1 MSDNSTPQG
10 TDLYSAQN
18 AIRSMLTPQQD
29 NVATDDALEA
39 NATQVEDAEMPDDQE
54 EEYEA
59 QADNSA
65 VEGSESD
72 LDDDDDDDGDEYG
85 TLDLSTTIEVGGEEK
100 TIEELR
106 SGFLR
111 QKDYT
116 RKTQELAEHRKAV
129 EAKDQEMDRER
140 AEYAQ
145 LLPAMAERINQAA
158 EQEPDWDTLYDAD
171 PVMAAKA
178 ERQWRKQQEGR
189 VAQLQAVQAEQQR
202 MHQIAQTKQQQMQQ
216 SYLEQQR
223 HVLPDIIPEWR
234 DNKVAATEAT
244 QIRDFLINE
253 GFTEQDVSGMS
264 NATLVKLA
272 RKAMLYDRG
281 ETRANEVKAKPKK
294 PRTKTLKSGSRASQ
308 PKRVSAAQ
316 EAQNRARKT
325 GRVND
330 AAAAI
335 KAILL

>member
-18 AIRSMLTPQQD
+18 AIRSMLTPQED

-39 NATQVEDAEMPDDQE
+39 EAAQVDEAEMPDGQE
-54 EEYEA
+54 DEYEA
-59 QADNSA
+59 QADNSP

-72 LDDDDDDDGDEYG
+72 LDDEDDDDGDQYG
-85 TLDLSTTIEVGGEEK
+85 SLDLSTTIEVDGEEI

-106 SGFLR
+106 SGHLR

-116 RKTQELAEHRKAV
+116 RKTQELAENRKAM
-129 EAKDQEMDRER
+129 EAQYQEIERER

-145 LLPAMAERINQAA
+145 LLPAMAERIQQAA
-158 EQEPDWDTLYDAD
+158 EQEPDWDTLYDTD

-178 ERQWRKQQEGR
+178 ERQWRKEQEAR
-189 VAQLQAVQAEQQR
+189 TTQLQAVQAEQQR
-202 MHQIAQTKQQQMQQ
+202 MQQIAAQKQEQMQQ

-223 HVLPDIIPEWR
+223 HILPDIIPEWR
-234 DNKVAATEAT
+234 DKKVAATEAT
-244 QIRDFLINE
+244 QIRDFLLGE
-253 GFTEQDVSGMS
+253 GFSEQDVSGMS

-308 PKRVSAAQ
+308 PKRTSAAQ

-335 KAILL
+335 KALL

>member
-18 AIRSMLTPQQD
+18 AIRSMLAPQED
-29 NVATDDALEA
+29 NVTTDDALEA
-39 NATQVEDAEMPDDQE
+39 EAAQVDEAEMPDGQE

-59 QADNSA
+59 QADNSP

-72 LDDDDDDDGDEYG
+72 LDDEDDDDGDQYG
-85 TLDLSTTIEVGGEEK
+85 TLDLSTTLEVDGEEI

-106 SGFLR
+106 SGHLR

-145 LLPAMAERINQAA
+145 LLPALAERIQQEAK
-158 EQEPDWDTLYDAD
+158 QEPDWDTLYDAD

-178 ERQWRKQQEGR
+178 ERQWRKEQEER
-189 VAQLQAVQAEQQR
+189 AAQLQAVQAEQQR
-202 MHQIAQTKQQQMQQ
+202 MQQIEAQKREQMQQ

-223 HVLPDIIPEWR
+223 QILPDIIPEWR
-234 DNKVAATEAT
+234 DSKVAATEAT
-244 QIRDFLINE
+244 QIRDFLLGE
-253 GFTEQDVSGMS
+253 GFSEQDVSGMS

-281 ETRANEVKAKPKK
+281 ETRANQVKAKPKK
-294 PRTKTLKSGSRASQ
+294 PRAKTLKSGSRASQ
-308 PKRVSAAQ
+308 PKRTSAAQ

-335 KAILL
+335 KALL

>member
-18 AIRSMLTPQQD
+18 AIRSMLAPQED
-29 NVATDDALEA
+29 NVTTDDALEA
-39 NATQVEDAEMPDDQE
+39 EAAQVDDAEMPDGQE

-59 QADNSA
+59 QADNSP

-72 LDDDDDDDGDEYG
+72 LDDEDDNDGDQYG
-85 TLDLSTTIEVGGEEK
+85 SLDLSTTIEVDGEEI

-106 SGFLR
+106 SGHLR

-116 RKTQELAEHRKAV
+116 RKTQELAENRKAM
-129 EAKDQEMDRER
+129 EAQYQEIERER

-145 LLPAMAERINQAA
+145 LLPAMAERIQQAA
-158 EQEPDWDTLYDAD
+158 EQEPDWDTLYDTD

-178 ERQWRKQQEGR
+178 ERQWRKEQEAR
-189 VAQLQAVQAEQQR
+189 TAQLQAVQAEQQR
-202 MHQIAQTKQQQMQQ
+202 MQQIAAQKQQQMQQ

-223 HVLPDIIPEWR
+223 HILPDIIPEWR
-234 DNKVAATEAT
+234 DKKVAATEAT
-244 QIRDFLINE
+244 QIRDFLLGE
-253 GFTEQDVSGMS
+253 GFSEQDVSGMS
-264 NATLVKLA
+264 NAKLVKLA

-294 PRTKTLKSGSRASQ
+294 PRAKILKSGSRASQ
-308 PKRVSAAQ
+308 PKRTSAAQ

-335 KAILL
+335 KALL

>member
-18 AIRSMLTPQQD
+18 AIRSMLAPQED
-29 NVATDDALEA
+29 NVTTDDALEA
-39 NATQVEDAEMPDDQE
+39 EAAQVDDAEMPDGQE
-54 EEYEA
+54 EGYEA
-59 QADNSA
+59 QADNSP

-72 LDDDDDDDGDEYG
+72 LDDDEDGDGDGYG
-85 TLDLSTTIEVGGEEK
+85 TLDLSTTLEVDGEEI

-106 SGFLR
+106 SGHLR

-116 RKTQELAEHRKAV
+116 RKTQELAENRKAMD
-129 EAKDQEMDRER
+129 AQYQEIERER

-145 LLPAMAERINQAA
+145 LLPAMAERIQQAA
-158 EQEPDWDTLYDAD
+158 EQEPDWDTLYDTD

-178 ERQWRKQQEGR
+178 ERQWRKEQEGR

-202 MHQIAQTKQQQMQQ
+202 MQQIEAQKREQMQQ

-223 HVLPDIIPEWR
+223 HILPDIIPEWR
-234 DNKVAATEAT
+234 DRKVAATEAT
-244 QIRDFLINE
+244 QIRDFLLGE
-253 GFTEQDVSGMS
+253 GFSEQDVSGMS

-294 PRTKTLKSGSRASQ
+294 PRAKILKSGSRASQ
-308 PKRVSAAQ
+308 PKRTSAAQ

-335 KAILL
+335 KALL

>member
-18 AIRSMLTPQQD
+18 AIRSMLAPQAD
-29 NVATDDALEA
+29 NVTTDDALEA
-39 NATQVEDAEMPDDQE
+39 EAAQVDEAEMPDGQE

-59 QADNSA
+59 QADNSP

-72 LDDDDDDDGDEYG
+72 LDDEDDDDGDQYG
-85 TLDLSTTIEVGGEEK
+85 SLDLSTTIEVDGEEI

-106 SGFLR
+106 SGHLR

-145 LLPAMAERINQAA
+145 LLPALAERIQQEAK
-158 EQEPDWDTLYDAD
+158 QEPDWDTLYDAD

-178 ERQWRKQQEGR
+178 ERQWRKEQEGR

-202 MHQIAQTKQQQMQQ
+202 MQQIEAQKHEQMQQ

-223 HVLPDIIPEWR
+223 QILPDIIPEWR
-234 DNKVAATEAT
+234 DSKVAATEAT
-244 QIRDFLINE
+244 QIRDFLLGE
-253 GFTEQDVSGMS
+253 GFSEQDVSGMS

-308 PKRVSAAQ
+308 PKRTSAAQ

-335 KAILL
+335 KALL

>member
-18 AIRSMLTPQQD
+18 AIRSMLAPQED
-29 NVATDDALEA
+29 NVTTDDALEA
-39 NATQVEDAEMPDDQE
+39 EAAQVDDAEMPDGQE

-59 QADNSA
+59 QADNSP

-72 LDDDDDDDGDEYG
+72 LDDDEDGDGDGYG
-85 TLDLSTTIEVGGEEK
+85 TLDLSTTLEVDGEEK

-116 RKTQELAEHRKAV
+116 RKTQELAENRKV
-129 EAKDQEMDRER
+129 MEAQYQEIERER

-145 LLPAMAERINQAA
+145 LLPAMAERIQQAA
-158 EQEPDWDTLYDAD
+158 EQEPDWDTLYDTD

-178 ERQWRKQQEGR
+178 ERQWRKEQEGR

-202 MHQIAQTKQQQMQQ
+202 MQQIEAQKREQMQQ

-223 HVLPDIIPEWR
+223 HILPDIIPEWR
-234 DNKVAATEAT
+234 DKKVAATEAT
-244 QIRDFLINE
+244 QIRDFLLGE
-253 GFTEQDVSGMS
+253 GFSEQDVSGMS

-294 PRTKTLKSGSRASQ
+294 PRAKILKSGSRASQ
-308 PKRVSAAQ
+308 PKRTSAAQ

-335 KAILL
+335 KALL

>member
-18 AIRSMLTPQQD
+18 AIRSMLAPQED
-29 NVATDDALEA
+29 NVTTDDALEA
-39 NATQVEDAEMPDDQE
+39 EAAQVDEAEMPDGQE

-59 QADNSA
+59 QADNSP

-72 LDDDDDDDGDEYG
+72 LDDEDDDDGDQYG
-85 TLDLSTTIEVGGEEK
+85 SLDLSTTIEVDGEEI

-106 SGFLR
+106 SGHLR

-116 RKTQELAEHRKAV
+116 RKTQELAENRKAM
-129 EAKDQEMDRER
+129 EAQYQEIERER

-145 LLPAMAERINQAA
+145 LLPAMAERIQQAA
-158 EQEPDWDTLYDAD
+158 EQEPDWDTLYDTD

-178 ERQWRKQQEGR
+178 ERQWRKEQEAR
-189 VAQLQAVQAEQQR
+189 TAQLQAVQAEQQR
-202 MHQIAQTKQQQMQQ
+202 MQQIAAQKQEQMQQ

-223 HVLPDIIPEWR
+223 HILPDIIPEWR
-234 DNKVAATEAT
+234 DKKVAATEAT
-244 QIRDFLINE
+244 QIRDFLLGE
-253 GFTEQDVSGMS
+253 GFSEQDVSGMS

-308 PKRVSAAQ
+308 PKRTSSAQ

-335 KAILL
+335 KALL

>member
-18 AIRSMLTPQQD
+18 AIRSMLAPQED
-29 NVATDDALEA
+29 NVTTDDALEA
-39 NATQVEDAEMPDDQE
+39 EAAQVDDAEMPDGQE

-59 QADNSA
+59 QADNSP

-72 LDDDDDDDGDEYG
+72 LDDEDDDDGDQYG
-85 TLDLSTTIEVGGEEK
+85 SLDLSTTIEVDGEEI

-106 SGFLR
+106 SGHLR

-116 RKTQELAEHRKAV
+116 RKTQELAENRKAM
-129 EAKDQEMDRER
+129 EAQYQEIERER

-145 LLPAMAERINQAA
+145 LLPAMAERIQQAA

-178 ERQWRKQQEGR
+178 ERQWRKEQEAR

-202 MHQIAQTKQQQMQQ
+202 MQQIEAQKHEQMQQ

-223 HVLPDIIPEWR
+223 HILPDIIPEWR
-234 DNKVAATEAT
+234 DKKVAATEAT
-244 QIRDFLINE
+244 QIRDFLLGE
-253 GFTEQDVSGMS
+253 GFSEQDVSGMS

-294 PRTKTLKSGSRASQ
+294 PRAKILKSGSRASQ
-308 PKRVSAAQ
+308 PKRTSAAQ

-335 KAILL
+335 KALL

>member
-18 AIRSMLTPQQD
+18 AIKSMLTPQQD

-308 PKRVSAAQ
+308 PKRVSTAQ

-325 GRVND
+325 GSVND

>member
-18 AIRSMLTPQQD
+18 AIRSLLTPQED
-29 NVATDDALEA
+29 NVTTDDALEA
-39 NATQVEDAEMPDDQE
+39 EAAQVDEAEMPDGQE
-54 EEYEA
+54 DEYEA

-72 LDDDDDDDGDEYG
+72 LDDEGDDAGDQYG
-85 TLDLSTTIEVGGEEK
+85 SLDLSSTIEVDGEEI

-106 SGFLR
+106 SGHLR

-116 RKTQELAEHRKAV
+116 RKTQELAENRKAM
-129 EAKDQEMDRER
+129 EAQYQEIERER

-145 LLPAMAERINQAA
+145 LLPAMAERIQQAA
-158 EQEPDWDTLYDAD
+158 EQEPDWDTLYDTD

-178 ERQWRKQQEGR
+178 ERQWRKEQEGR
-189 VAQLQAVQAEQQR
+189 TAQLQAVQAEQQR
-202 MHQIAQTKQQQMQQ
+202 MQQIATQKQEQMQQ

-223 HVLPDIIPEWR
+223 HILPDIIPEWR
-234 DNKVAATEAT
+234 DSKVAATEAT
-244 QIRDFLINE
+244 QIRDFLLGE
-253 GFTEQDVSGMS
+253 GFSEQDVSGMS

-294 PRTKTLKSGSRASQ
+294 SRTKTLKSGSRASQ
-308 PKRVSAAQ
+308 PKRTSAAQ

-335 KAILL
+335 KALL

>member
-18 AIRSMLTPQQD
+18 AIRSMLTPQED

-39 NATQVEDAEMPDDQE
+39 EAAQVEDAEMPEGQE
-54 EEYEA
+54 DEYEA

-72 LDDDDDDDGDEYG
+72 LDDEDDDDGDQYG
-85 TLDLSTTIEVGGEEK
+85 TLDLSTTIEVDGEEK

-116 RKTQELAEHRKAV
+116 RKTQELAESRKAV
-129 EAKDQEMDRER
+129 EAKDQEIERER

-145 LLPAMAERINQAA
+145 LLPAMAERIQQAA
-158 EQEPDWDTLYDAD
+158 EQEPDWDTLYDTD

-178 ERQWRKQQEGR
+178 ERQWRKEQEAR
-189 VAQLQAVQAEQQR
+189 TAQLQAVQAEQQR
-202 MHQIAQTKQQQMQQ
+202 MQQIAAQKQEQMQQ

-223 HVLPDIIPEWR
+223 HILPDIIPEWR
-234 DNKVAATEAT
+234 DKKVAATEAT
-244 QIRDFLINE
+244 QIRDFLLGE
-253 GFTEQDVSGMS
+253 GFSEQDVSGMS

-308 PKRVSAAQ
+308 PKRTSAAQ

-335 KAILL
+335 KALL

>member
-18 AIRSMLTPQQD
+18 AIRSMLAPQED
-29 NVATDDALEA
+29 NVTTDDALEA
-39 NATQVEDAEMPDDQE
+39 EAAQVDDAEMPDGQE

-59 QADNSA
+59 QADNSP

-72 LDDDDDDDGDEYG
+72 LDDEDDDDGDQYG
-85 TLDLSTTIEVGGEEK
+85 SLDLSTTIEVDGEEI

-106 SGFLR
+106 SGHLR

-116 RKTQELAEHRKAV
+116 RKTQELAENRKAM
-129 EAKDQEMDRER
+129 EAQYQEIERER

-145 LLPAMAERINQAA
+145 LLPALAERIQQEAK
-158 EQEPDWDTLYDAD
+158 QEPDWDTLYDTD

-178 ERQWRKQQEGR
+178 ERQWRKEQEGR

-202 MHQIAQTKQQQMQQ
+202 MQQIEAQKREQMQQ

-223 HVLPDIIPEWR
+223 HILPDIIPEWR
-234 DNKVAATEAT
+234 DKKVAATEAT
-244 QIRDFLINE
+244 QIRDFLLGE
-253 GFTEQDVSGMS
+253 GFSEQDVSGMS

-281 ETRANEVKAKPKK
+281 ETRANQVKAKPKK
-294 PRTKTLKSGSRASQ
+294 PRAKTLKSGSRASQ
-308 PKRVSAAQ
+308 PKRTSAAQ

-335 KAILL
+335 KALL

>member
-18 AIRSMLTPQQD
+18 AIRSMLTPQED

-39 NATQVEDAEMPDDQE
+39 EAAQVEDAEMPEGQE
-54 EEYEA
+54 DEYEA

-72 LDDDDDDDGDEYG
+72 LDDDEDDDGDQYG
-85 TLDLSTTIEVGGEEK
+85 TLDLSTTIEVDGEEK

-116 RKTQELAEHRKAV
+116 RKTQELAEGRKAV
-129 EAKDQEMDRER
+129 EAQYQEIERER

-145 LLPAMAERINQAA
+145 LLPAMAERIQQAA
-158 EQEPDWDTLYDAD
+158 EQEPDWDTLYDTD

-178 ERQWRKQQEGR
+178 ERQWRKEQEAR
-189 VAQLQAVQAEQQR
+189 TAQLQAVQAEQQR
-202 MHQIAQTKQQQMQQ
+202 MQQIAAQKQEHMQQ

-223 HVLPDIIPEWR
+223 HILPDIIPEWR
-234 DNKVAATEAT
+234 DKKVAATEAT
-244 QIRDFLINE
+244 QIRDFLLGE
-253 GFTEQDVSGMS
+253 GFSEQDVSGMS

-308 PKRVSAAQ
+308 PKRTSAAQ

-335 KAILL
+335 KALL

>member
-18 AIRSMLTPQQD
+18 AIRSMLTPQED
-29 NVATDDALEA
+29 NVATEDALEA
-39 NATQVEDAEMPDDQE
+39 DATQVDEAEMLDDQE
-54 EEYEA
+54 DGYEA

-72 LDDDDDDDGDEYG
+72 LDDDEDDDGDGYG
-85 TLDLSTTIEVGGEEK
+85 TLDLSTTIEVDGEEK

-116 RKTQELAEHRKAV
+116 RKTQELAEGRKAQ
-129 EAKDQEMDRER
+129 ENEFQEMQRER

-145 LLPAMAERINQAA
+145 LLPAMAERIKQTA

-171 PVMAAKA
+171 PIMAAKA
-178 ERQWRKQQEGR
+178 ERQWRKQQEAR
-189 VAQLQAVQAEQQR
+189 VGQLQAVQAEQQR
-202 MHQIAQTKQQQMQQ
+202 MQQLAQNKQQEMQQ

-234 DNKVAATEAT
+234 DNKVAAKEAT
-244 QIRDFLINE
+244 QIRDFLLNE

-281 ETRANEVKAKPKK
+281 ETRANEVKAKPMKS
-294 PRTKTLKSGSRASQ
+294 RTKTLKSGSRQSQ
-308 PKRVSAAQ
+308 PKRVSSVQ

-325 GRVND
+325 GSVTD

-335 KAILL
+335 KALL

>member
-18 AIRSMLTPQQD
+18 AIRSMLAPQED
-29 NVATDDALEA
+29 NVTTDDALEA
-39 NATQVEDAEMPDDQE
+39 ETAQVDDAEMPDGQE

-59 QADNSA
+59 QADNSP

-72 LDDDDDDDGDEYG
+72 LDDEDDDDGDQYG
-85 TLDLSTTIEVGGEEK
+85 SLDLSTTIEVDGEEI

-106 SGFLR
+106 SGHLR

-116 RKTQELAEHRKAV
+116 RKTQELAENRKAM
-129 EAKDQEMDRER
+129 EAQYQEIERER

-145 LLPAMAERINQAA
+145 LLPAMAERIQQAA
-158 EQEPDWDTLYDAD
+158 EQEPDWDTLYDTD

-178 ERQWRKQQEGR
+178 ERQWRKEQEER

-202 MHQIAQTKQQQMQQ
+202 MQQIEAQKREQMQQ

-223 HVLPDIIPEWR
+223 QILPDIIPEWR
-234 DNKVAATEAT
+234 DKKVAATEAT
-244 QIRDFLINE
+244 QIRDFLLGE
-253 GFTEQDVSGMS
+253 GFSEQDVSGMS

-294 PRTKTLKSGSRASQ
+294 PRAKILKSGSRASQ
-308 PKRVSAAQ
+308 PKRTSAAQ

-335 KAILL
+335 KALL

>member
-1 MSDNSTPQG
+1 MADNSTPQG

-18 AIRSMLTPQQD
+18 AIRSLLTPQED
-29 NVATDDALEA
+29 NVTTDDALEA
-39 NATQVEDAEMPDDQE
+39 DAAQVDDAEMPDGQE
-54 EEYEA
+54 DEYEA

-72 LDDDDDDDGDEYG
+72 LDDEGDDDGDQYG
-85 TLDLSTTIEVGGEEK
+85 SLDLSSTIEVDGEEI

-106 SGFLR
+106 SGHLR

-116 RKTQELAEHRKAV
+116 RKTQELAENRKAM
-129 EAKDQEMDRER
+129 EAQYQEIERER

-145 LLPAMAERINQAA
+145 LLPAMAERIQQAA
-158 EQEPDWDTLYDAD
+158 EQEPDWDTLYDTD

-178 ERQWRKQQEGR
+178 ERQWRKEQEGR
-189 VAQLQAVQAEQQR
+189 TAQLQAVQAEQQR
-202 MHQIAQTKQQQMQQ
+202 MQQIATQKQEQMQQ

-223 HVLPDIIPEWR
+223 HILPDIIPEWR
-234 DNKVAATEAT
+234 DKKVAATEAT
-244 QIRDFLINE
+244 QIRDFLLGE
-253 GFTEQDVSGMS
+253 GFSEQDVSGMS

-308 PKRVSAAQ
+308 PKRTSAAQ

-335 KAILL
+335 KALL

>member
-18 AIRSMLTPQQD
+18 AIRSMLAPQED
-29 NVATDDALEA
+29 NVTTDDALEA
-39 NATQVEDAEMPDDQE
+39 EAAQVDNAEMPDGQE

-59 QADNSA
+59 QADNSP

-72 LDDDDDDDGDEYG
+72 LDDEDDDDGDQYG
-85 TLDLSTTIEVGGEEK
+85 SLDLSTTIEVDGEEI

-106 SGFLR
+106 SGHLR

-145 LLPAMAERINQAA
+145 LLPALAERIQQEAK
-158 EQEPDWDTLYDAD
+158 QEPDWDTLYDTD

-178 ERQWRKQQEGR
+178 ERQWRKEQEGR

-202 MHQIAQTKQQQMQQ
+202 MQQIEAQKREQMQQ

-223 HVLPDIIPEWR
+223 QILPDIIPEWR
-234 DNKVAATEAT
+234 DKKVAATEAT
-244 QIRDFLINE
+244 QIRDFLLGE
-253 GFTEQDVSGMS
+253 GFSEQDVSGMS

-294 PRTKTLKSGSRASQ
+294 PRAKILKSGSRASQ
-308 PKRVSAAQ
+308 PKRTSAAQ

-335 KAILL
+335 KALL

>member
-1 MSDNSTPQG
+1 
-10 TDLYSAQN
+10 
-18 AIRSMLTPQQD
+18 MLTPQED

-39 NATQVEDAEMPDDQE
+39 EAAQVEDAEMPEDQE
-54 EEYEA
+54 DEYEA

-72 LDDDDDDDGDEYG
+72 LDDDEDDDGDQYG
-85 TLDLSTTIEVGGEEK
+85 TLDLSTTIEVDGEEK

-116 RKTQELAEHRKAV
+116 RKTQELAEGRKAI
-129 EAKDQEMDRER
+129 EAQYQEIERER

-145 LLPAMAERINQAA
+145 LLPAMAERIQQAA
-158 EQEPDWDTLYDAD
+158 EQEPDWDTLYDTD

-178 ERQWRKQQEGR
+178 ERQWRKEQEAR
-189 VAQLQAVQAEQQR
+189 TAQLQAVQAEQQR
-202 MHQIAQTKQQQMQQ
+202 MQQIAAQKQQQMQQ

-223 HVLPDIIPEWR
+223 HILPDIIPEWR
-234 DNKVAATEAT
+234 DKKVAATEAT
-244 QIRDFLINE
+244 QIRDFLLGE
-253 GFTEQDVSGMS
+253 GFSEKDVSGMS

-308 PKRVSAAQ
+308 PKRTSAAQ

-325 GRVND
+325 GRVTD

-335 KAILL
+335 KALL

>member
-18 AIRSMLTPQQD
+18 AIRSMLTPQED

-39 NATQVEDAEMPDDQE
+39 EAAQVEDAEMPEGQE
-54 EEYEA
+54 DEYEA

-72 LDDDDDDDGDEYG
+72 LDDDEDDDGDQYG
-85 TLDLSTTIEVGGEEK
+85 TLDLSTTIEVDGEDK

-116 RKTQELAEHRKAV
+116 RKTQELAENRKAM
-129 EAKDQEMDRER
+129 EAQYQEIERER

-145 LLPAMAERINQAA
+145 LLPAMAERIQQAA
-158 EQEPDWDTLYDAD
+158 EQEPDWDTLYDTD

-178 ERQWRKQQEGR
+178 ERQWRKEQEAR
-189 VAQLQAVQAEQQR
+189 TAQLQAVQAEQQR
-202 MHQIAQTKQQQMQQ
+202 MQQIAAQKQQQMQQ

-223 HVLPDIIPEWR
+223 HILPDIIPEWR
-234 DNKVAATEAT
+234 DKKVAATEAT
-244 QIRDFLINE
+244 QIRDFLLGE
-253 GFTEQDVSGMS
+253 GFSEQDVSGMS

-308 PKRVSAAQ
+308 PKRTSAAQ

-335 KAILL
+335 KALL

>member
-18 AIRSMLTPQQD
+18 AIRSMLAPQED
-29 NVATDDALEA
+29 NVTTDDALEA
-39 NATQVEDAEMPDDQE
+39 EAAQVDDAEMPDGQE

-59 QADNSA
+59 QADNSP

-72 LDDDDDDDGDEYG
+72 LDDEDDDDGDQYG
-85 TLDLSTTIEVGGEEK
+85 SLDLSTTIEVDGEEI

-106 SGFLR
+106 SGHLR

-116 RKTQELAEHRKAV
+116 RKTQELAENRKV
-129 EAKDQEMDRER
+129 MEAQYQEIERER

-145 LLPAMAERINQAA
+145 LLPAMAERIQQAA
-158 EQEPDWDTLYDAD
+158 EQEPDWDTLYDTD

-178 ERQWRKQQEGR
+178 ERQWRKEQEAR
-189 VAQLQAVQAEQQR
+189 TAQLQAVQAEQQR
-202 MHQIAQTKQQQMQQ
+202 MQQIAAQKQQQMQQ

-223 HVLPDIIPEWR
+223 HILPDIIPEWR
-234 DNKVAATEAT
+234 DKKVAATEAT
-244 QIRDFLINE
+244 QIRDFLLGE
-253 GFTEQDVSGMS
+253 GFSEQDVSGMS

-294 PRTKTLKSGSRASQ
+294 PRAKILKSGSRASQ
-308 PKRVSAAQ
+308 PKRTSAAQ

-335 KAILL
+335 KALL

>member
-18 AIRSMLTPQQD
+18 AIRSMLAPQED
-29 NVATDDALEA
+29 NVTTDDALEA
-39 NATQVEDAEMPDDQE
+39 EAAQVDDAEMPDGQE

-59 QADNSA
+59 QADNSP

-72 LDDDDDDDGDEYG
+72 LDDEDDDDGDQYG
-85 TLDLSTTIEVGGEEK
+85 SLDLSTTIEVDGEEI

-106 SGFLR
+106 SGHLR

-145 LLPAMAERINQAA
+145 LLPALAERIQQEAK
-158 EQEPDWDTLYDAD
+158 QEPDWDTLYDAD

-178 ERQWRKQQEGR
+178 ERQWRKEQEER

-202 MHQIAQTKQQQMQQ
+202 MQQIEAQKREQMQQ

-223 HVLPDIIPEWR
+223 QILPDIIPEWR
-234 DNKVAATEAT
+234 DSKVAATEAT
-244 QIRDFLINE
+244 QIRDFLLGE
-253 GFTEQDVSGMS
+253 GFSEQDVSGMS

-308 PKRVSAAQ
+308 PKRTSAAQ

-335 KAILL
+335 KALL

>member
-18 AIRSMLTPQQD
+18 AIRSMLAPQED
-29 NVATDDALEA
+29 NVTTDDALEA
-39 NATQVEDAEMPDDQE
+39 QAAQVGEAEMPDGQE

-59 QADNSA
+59 QADNSP

-72 LDDDDDDDGDEYG
+72 LDDEDDDDGDQYG
-85 TLDLSTTIEVGGEEK
+85 SLDLSTTIEVDGEEI

-106 SGFLR
+106 SGHLR

-116 RKTQELAEHRKAV
+116 RKTQELAENRKAM
-129 EAKDQEMDRER
+129 EAQYQEIERER

-145 LLPAMAERINQAA
+145 LLPAMAERIQQAA
-158 EQEPDWDTLYDAD
+158 EQEPDWDTLYDTD

-178 ERQWRKQQEGR
+178 ERQWRKEQEAR
-189 VAQLQAVQAEQQR
+189 TAQLQAVQAEQQR
-202 MHQIAQTKQQQMQQ
+202 MQQIAAQKQEQMQQ

-223 HVLPDIIPEWR
+223 HILPDIIPEWR
-234 DNKVAATEAT
+234 DKKVAATEAT
-244 QIRDFLINE
+244 QIRDFLLGE
-253 GFTEQDVSGMS
+253 GFSEQDVSGMS

-308 PKRVSAAQ
+308 PKRTSAAQ

-335 KAILL
+335 KALL

>member
-18 AIRSMLTPQQD
+18 AIRSMLAPQED
-29 NVATDDALEA
+29 NVTTDDALEA
-39 NATQVEDAEMPDDQE
+39 EAAQVDEAEMPDGQE

-59 QADNSA
+59 QADNSP

-72 LDDDDDDDGDEYG
+72 LDDEDDDDGDGYG
-85 TLDLSTTIEVGGEEK
+85 TLDLSTTLEVDGEEK

-145 LLPAMAERINQAA
+145 LLPALAERIQQEAK
-158 EQEPDWDTLYDAD
+158 QEPDWDTLYDTD

-178 ERQWRKQQEGR
+178 ERQWRKEQEGR

-202 MHQIAQTKQQQMQQ
+202 MQQIEAQKHQQMQQ

-223 HVLPDIIPEWR
+223 HILPDIIPEWR
-234 DNKVAATEAT
+234 DKKVAATEAT
-244 QIRDFLINE
+244 QIRDFLLGE
-253 GFTEQDVSGMS
+253 GFSEQDVSGMS

-294 PRTKTLKSGSRASQ
+294 PRAKILKSGSRASQ
-308 PKRVSAAQ
+308 PKRTSAAQ

-335 KAILL
+335 KALL

>member
-18 AIRSMLTPQQD
+18 AIRSMLAPQED
-29 NVATDDALEA
+29 NVTTDDALEA
-39 NATQVEDAEMPDDQE
+39 EAAQVDEAEMPDGQE

-59 QADNSA
+59 QADNSP

-72 LDDDDDDDGDEYG
+72 LDDEDDDDGDQYG
-85 TLDLSTTIEVGGEEK
+85 SLDLSTTIEVDGEEI

-106 SGFLR
+106 SGHLR

-116 RKTQELAEHRKAV
+116 RKTQELAENRKAM
-129 EAKDQEMDRER
+129 EAQYQEIERER

-145 LLPAMAERINQAA
+145 LLPAMAERIQQAA

-178 ERQWRKQQEGR
+178 ERQWRKEQEGR

-202 MHQIAQTKQQQMQQ
+202 MQQIEAQKREQMQQ

-223 HVLPDIIPEWR
+223 HILPDIIPEWR
-234 DNKVAATEAT
+234 DSKVAATEAT
-244 QIRDFLINE
+244 QIRDFLLGE
-253 GFTEQDVSGMS
+253 GFSEQDVSGMS

-308 PKRVSAAQ
+308 PKRTSAAQ

-335 KAILL
+335 KALL

>member
-18 AIRSMLTPQQD
+18 AIRSMLTPQED

-39 NATQVEDAEMPDDQE
+39 EAAQVEDAEMPEDQE
-54 EEYEA
+54 DEYEA

-72 LDDDDDDDGDEYG
+72 LDDDEDDDGDQYG
-85 TLDLSTTIEVGGEEK
+85 TLDLSTTIEVDGEEK

-116 RKTQELAEHRKAV
+116 RKTQELAEGRKAV
-129 EAKDQEMDRER
+129 EAQYQEIERER

-145 LLPAMAERINQAA
+145 LLPAMAERIQQAA
-158 EQEPDWDTLYDAD
+158 EQEPDWDTLYDTD

-178 ERQWRKQQEGR
+178 ERQWRKEQEAR
-189 VAQLQAVQAEQQR
+189 TAQLQAVQAEQQR
-202 MHQIAQTKQQQMQQ
+202 MQQIAAQKQQQMQQ

-223 HVLPDIIPEWR
+223 HILPDIIPEWR
-234 DNKVAATEAT
+234 DKKVAATEAT
-244 QIRDFLINE
+244 QIRDFLLGE
-253 GFTEQDVSGMS
+253 GFSEQDVSGMS

-308 PKRVSAAQ
+308 PKRTSAAQ

-325 GRVND
+325 GRVTD

-335 KAILL
+335 KALL

>member
-18 AIRSMLTPQQD
+18 AIRSMLTPQED

-39 NATQVEDAEMPDDQE
+39 EAAQVEDAEMPEGQE
-54 EEYEA
+54 DEYEA

-72 LDDDDDDDGDEYG
+72 LDDDEDDDGDQYE
-85 TLDLSTTIEVGGEEK
+85 TLDLSTTIEVDGEEK

-116 RKTQELAEHRKAV
+116 RKTQELAESRKAV
-129 EAKDQEMDRER
+129 EAKDQEIERER

-145 LLPAMAERINQAA
+145 LLPAMAERIQQAA
-158 EQEPDWDTLYDAD
+158 EQEPDWDTLYDTD

-178 ERQWRKQQEGR
+178 ERQWRKEQEAR
-189 VAQLQAVQAEQQR
+189 AAQLQAVQAEQQR
-202 MHQIAQTKQQQMQQ
+202 MQQIAAQKQEQMQQ

-223 HVLPDIIPEWR
+223 HILPDIIPEWR
-234 DNKVAATEAT
+234 DKKVAATEAT
-244 QIRDFLINE
+244 QIRDFLLGE
-253 GFTEQDVSGMS
+253 GFSEQDVSGMS

-308 PKRVSAAQ
+308 PKRTSAAQ

-325 GRVND
+325 GRVTD

-335 KAILL
+335 KALL

>member
-18 AIRSMLTPQQD
+18 AIRSMLAPQED
-29 NVATDDALEA
+29 NVTTDDALEA
-39 NATQVEDAEMPDDQE
+39 EAAQVDEAEMPDGQE

-59 QADNSA
+59 QADNSP

-72 LDDDDDDDGDEYG
+72 LDDEDDDDGDQYG
-85 TLDLSTTIEVGGEEK
+85 SLDLSTTIEVDGEEI

-106 SGFLR
+106 SGHLR

-116 RKTQELAEHRKAV
+116 RKTQELAENRKAM
-129 EAKDQEMDRER
+129 EAQYQEIERER

-145 LLPAMAERINQAA
+145 LLPAMAERIQQAA
-158 EQEPDWDTLYDAD
+158 EQEPDWDTLYDTD

-178 ERQWRKQQEGR
+178 ERQWRKEQEGR

-202 MHQIAQTKQQQMQQ
+202 MQQIEAQKQQQMQQ

-223 HVLPDIIPEWR
+223 HILPDIIPEWR
-234 DNKVAATEAT
+234 DKKVAATEAT
-244 QIRDFLINE
+244 QIRDFLLGE
-253 GFTEQDVSGMS
+253 GFSEQDVSGMS

-294 PRTKTLKSGSRASQ
+294 PRAKILKSGSRASQ
-308 PKRVSAAQ
+308 PKRTSAAQ

-335 KAILL
+335 KALL

>member
-1 MSDNSTPQG
+1 MSDNSTPKG

-18 AIRSMLTPQQD
+18 AIRSMLAPQED
-29 NVATDDALEA
+29 NVTTDDALEVEA
-39 NATQVEDAEMPDDQE
+39 AQVDEAEMPDGQE

-59 QADNSA
+59 QADNSP

-72 LDDDDDDDGDEYG
+72 LDDEDDDDGDQYG
-85 TLDLSTTIEVGGEEK
+85 TLDLSTTLEVDGEEI

-106 SGFLR
+106 SGHLR

-145 LLPAMAERINQAA
+145 LLPALAERIQQEAK
-158 EQEPDWDTLYDAD
+158 QEPDWDTLYDTD

-178 ERQWRKQQEGR
+178 ERQWRKEQEGR

-202 MHQIAQTKQQQMQQ
+202 MQQIEAQKQEQMQQ

-223 HVLPDIIPEWR
+223 HILPDIIPEWR
-234 DNKVAATEAT
+234 DSKVAATEAT
-244 QIRDFLINE
+244 QIRDFLLGE
-253 GFTEQDVSGMS
+253 GFSEQDVSGMS

-294 PRTKTLKSGSRASQ
+294 SRTKTLKSGSRASQ
-308 PKRVSAAQ
+308 PKRTSAAQ

-335 KAILL
+335 KALL

>member
-18 AIRSMLTPQQD
+18 AIRSMLAPQED
-29 NVATDDALEA
+29 NVTTDDALEA
-39 NATQVEDAEMPDDQE
+39 EAAQVDDAEMPDGQE

-59 QADNSA
+59 QADNSP

-72 LDDDDDDDGDEYG
+72 LDDDEDGDGDGYG
-85 TLDLSTTIEVGGEEK
+85 TLDLSTTLEVDGEEK

-106 SGFLR
+106 NGFLR

-145 LLPAMAERINQAA
+145 LLPALAERIQQEAK
-158 EQEPDWDTLYDAD
+158 QEPDWDTLYDAD

-178 ERQWRKQQEGR
+178 ERQWRKEQEER

-202 MHQIAQTKQQQMQQ
+202 MQQIEAQKHVQMQQ

-223 HVLPDIIPEWR
+223 QILPDIIPEWR
-234 DNKVAATEAT
+234 DKKVAATEAT
-244 QIRDFLINE
+244 QIRDFLLGE
-253 GFTEQDVSGMS
+253 GFSEQDVSGMS

-294 PRTKTLKSGSRASQ
+294 PRAKILKSGSRASQ
-308 PKRVSAAQ
+308 PKRTSAAQ

-335 KAILL
+335 KALL

>member
-18 AIRSMLTPQQD
+18 AIRSMLAPQED
-29 NVATDDALEA
+29 NVTTDDALEA
-39 NATQVEDAEMPDDQE
+39 EAAQVDDAEMPDGQE

-59 QADNSA
+59 QADNSP

-72 LDDDDDDDGDEYG
+72 LDDEDDDDGDQYG
-85 TLDLSTTIEVGGEEK
+85 SLDLSTTIEVDGEEI

-106 SGFLR
+106 SGHLR

-116 RKTQELAEHRKAV
+116 RKTQELAESRKAM
-129 EAKDQEMDRER
+129 EAQYQEIERER

-145 LLPAMAERINQAA
+145 LLPAMAERIQQAA
-158 EQEPDWDTLYDAD
+158 EQEPDWDTLYDTD

-178 ERQWRKQQEGR
+178 ERQWRKEQEAR
-189 VAQLQAVQAEQQR
+189 TAQLQAVQAEQQR
-202 MHQIAQTKQQQMQQ
+202 MQQIAAQKQQQMQQ

-223 HVLPDIIPEWR
+223 HILPDIIPEWR
-234 DNKVAATEAT
+234 DKKVAATEAT
-244 QIRDFLINE
+244 QIRDFLLGE
-253 GFTEQDVSGMS
+253 GFSEQDVSGMS

-294 PRTKTLKSGSRASQ
+294 PRAKILKSGSRASQ
-308 PKRVSAAQ
+308 PKRTSAAQ

-335 KAILL
+335 KALL

>member
-85 TLDLSTTIEVGGEEK
+85 TLDLSTTIEVDGEER

-116 RKTQELAEHRKAV
+116 RKTQELAENRKV
-129 EAKDQEMDRER
+129 QEQEYQEMQRER

-294 PRTKTLKSGSRASQ
+294 PRTCECDLKHC
-308 PKRVSAAQ
+308 
-316 EAQNRARKT
+316 AR
-325 GRVND
+325 
-330 AAAAI
+330 
-335 KAILL
+335 

>member
-18 AIRSMLTPQQD
+18 AIRSMLAPQED
-29 NVATDDALEA
+29 NVTTDDALEA
-39 NATQVEDAEMPDDQE
+39 EAAQVDDAEMPDGQE

-59 QADNSA
+59 QADNSP

-72 LDDDDDDDGDEYG
+72 LDDEDDDDGDQYG
-85 TLDLSTTIEVGGEEK
+85 SLDLSTTIEVDGEEI

-106 SGFLR
+106 SGHLR

-116 RKTQELAEHRKAV
+116 RKTQELAENRKAM
-129 EAKDQEMDRER
+129 EAQYQEIERER

-145 LLPAMAERINQAA
+145 LLPAMAERIQQAA

-178 ERQWRKQQEGR
+178 ERQWRKEQEER

-202 MHQIAQTKQQQMQQ
+202 MQQIEAQKREQMQQ

-223 HVLPDIIPEWR
+223 QILPDIIPEWR
-234 DNKVAATEAT
+234 DKKVAATEAT
-244 QIRDFLINE
+244 QIRDFLLGE
-253 GFTEQDVSGMS
+253 GFSEQDVSGMS

-294 PRTKTLKSGSRASQ
+294 PRAKILKSGSRASQ
-308 PKRVSAAQ
+308 PKRTSAAQ

-335 KAILL
+335 KALL

>member
-18 AIRSMLTPQQD
+18 AIRSMLAPEED
-29 NVATDDALEA
+29 NVTTDDALEA
-39 NATQVEDAEMPDDQE
+39 EAAQVDDAEMPDGQE

-59 QADNSA
+59 QADNSP

-72 LDDDDDDDGDEYG
+72 LDDEDDDDGDQYG
-85 TLDLSTTIEVGGEEK
+85 TLDLSTTIEVDGEEK

-145 LLPAMAERINQAA
+145 LLPALAERIQQEAK
-158 EQEPDWDTLYDAD
+158 QEPDWDTLYDTD

-178 ERQWRKQQEGR
+178 ERQWRKEQEAR
-189 VAQLQAVQAEQQR
+189 TAQLQAVQAEQQR
-202 MHQIAQTKQQQMQQ
+202 MQQIAAQKQEQMQQ

-223 HVLPDIIPEWR
+223 QILPDIIPEWR
-234 DNKVAATEAT
+234 DKKVAATEAT
-244 QIRDFLINE
+244 QIRDFLLGE
-253 GFTEQDVSGMS
+253 GFSEQDVSGMS

-308 PKRVSAAQ
+308 PKRTSAAQ

-335 KAILL
+335 KALL

>member
-18 AIRSMLTPQQD
+18 AIRSMLAPQED
-29 NVATDDALEA
+29 NVTTDDALEA
-39 NATQVEDAEMPDDQE
+39 EAAQVDDAEMPDGQE

-59 QADNSA
+59 QADNSP

-72 LDDDDDDDGDEYG
+72 LDDEDDDDGDGYG
-85 TLDLSTTIEVGGEEK
+85 TLDLSTTIEVDGEEK

-145 LLPAMAERINQAA
+145 LLPALAERIQQEAK
-158 EQEPDWDTLYDAD
+158 QEPDWDTLYDAD

-178 ERQWRKQQEGR
+178 ERQWRKEQEGR
-189 VAQLQAVQAEQQR
+189 AAQLQAVQAEWQR
-202 MHQIAQTKQQQMQQ
+202 MQQIEAQKQQQMQQ

-223 HVLPDIIPEWR
+223 HILPDIIPEWR
-234 DNKVAATEAT
+234 DKKVAATEAT
-244 QIRDFLINE
+244 QIRDFLLGE
-253 GFTEQDVSGMS
+253 GFSEQDVSGMS

-294 PRTKTLKSGSRASQ
+294 PRAKILKSGSRASQ
-308 PKRVSAAQ
+308 PKRTSAAQ

-335 KAILL
+335 KALL